1 MPKSTYVQR
10 DVLMMASQE
19 TDAKA
24 DMLFSMTAEHMS

>member
-1 MPKSTYVQR
+1 MPKWTYVQR

-24 DMLFSMTAEHMS
+24 EMLLSMTAEHMS